1 MQLFFYFVLVHWFDR
16 FIENLLEHC
25 KSSIVFTFIHLF
37 FACHFCICVVCSNSL
52 AVFSPFPKVARKR
65 IRRKPGNKVTMVTMQ
80 SASNAS
86 NVNVETKVLKDKAM
100 GVSKTSRK
108 LAKYSAAKYLQKQ
121 GARLNSDMMS
131 LETDCLHNSADSFA
145 STESPNGS
153 ANRHAN
159 SPFGRHQDDGS
170 HSTTL
175 HSKKLSISSIA
186 RTTTTSISMANP
198 SDLSTCSSFGMSP
211 NGQTSSNRLLLCSK
225 VESSIGG
232 YSIITEEGSSSSSSA
247 QPPLTSLHVLENVPE
262 PEVNEHSPLPLPSL
276 AFAHHSN
283 GTIWTEPVDYS
294 ICPCDRA
301 DCINSICINES
312 TRKHKK
318 RFSMVVSKE
327 NGYGVLCPP
336 PRTKSMSM
344 CSNDANQN
352 ALCDGEQVGALA
364 SRYRAQ
370 SNDSIAKKAPSYG
383 ALGHCALSCDESA
396 SPVAATVVVAF
407 SANDALYC
415 KPMNDQLA
423 SDSHLIAIDTNYGH
437 QFGEN
442 KHSTEMEGTTEKR
455 NDSLGDT
462 SQPLTSNDP
471 DRQSRGQMTPSCNH
485 AANGGLGNHMG
496 TTSQPCSPSPP
507 TDEQPCNKPAKGVS
521 LKEDSTSSSFGSAAA
536 NPPSPKCNHKQH
548 KKHKC
553 PLKQSSQHSNPSP
566 SPHQSRLYQKES
578 IESKRERK
586 AAKTL
591 AIITG
596 TCYHFIPLN
605 VPTLGLFNVCIS
617 GLQFKLYCNKK
628 KKVQNLLPSYERSV
642 CK

>member
-1 MQLFFYFVLVHWFDR
+1 
-16 FIENLLEHC
+16 
-25 KSSIVFTFIHLF
+25 
-37 FACHFCICVVCSNSL
+37 
-52 AVFSPFPKVARKR
+52 
-65 IRRKPGNKVTMVTMQ
+65 MVTMQ
-80 SASNAS
+80 SPSNAS
-86 NVNVETKVLKDKAM
+86 NVNVETKVLKGKAM

-108 LAKYSAAKYLQKQ
+108 LAKYSAAKYLQKP
-121 GARLNSDMMS
+121 GARINSDMMS

-159 SPFGRHQDDGS
+159 SPFGS
-170 HSTTL
+170 HSATV
-175 HSKKLSISSIA
+175 HSKKLSISSIV
-186 RTTTTSISMANP
+186 RTTTTSISMVNP

-211 NGQTSSNRLLLCSK
+211 NGQTSSNRLLSCSK

-294 ICPCDRA
+294 ICPCERTE
-301 DCINSICINES
+301 CLNSICINES

-327 NGYGVLCPP
+327 NYGYGVPCPP

-352 ALCDGEQVGALA
+352 SLCRGEQVGALA

-370 SNDSIAKKAPSYG
+370 SNDSIAKKVPSYG
-383 ALGHCALSCDESA
+383 AMGHCTLSCDESA
-396 SPVAATVVVAF
+396 SSPVAA
-407 SANDALYC
+407 ANDALYC
-415 KPMNDQLA
+415 KPNNDQLA
-423 SDSHLIAIDTNYGH
+423 SDSNLIAIDTNYGH

-442 KHSTEMEGTTEKR
+442 KRSTVMEGTTEKR
-455 NDSLGDT
+455 NDSLGAT
-462 SQPLTSNDP
+462 SQPLTRNDT
-471 DRQSRGQMTPSCNH
+471 DQQQSRSQMTPSCNH
-485 AANGGLGNHMG
+485 AANGGLGNHKDA
-496 TTSQPCSPSPP
+496 TSQPSSPSP
-507 TDEQPCNKPAKGVS
+507 TDEQPCNKPAKVVS
-521 LKEDSTSSSFGSAAA
+521 VKEDSTSSSFGFAAA

-596 TCYHFIPLN
+596 VLSFYTFKCTCTWHFSMFEFP
-605 VPTLGLFNVCIS
+605 G
-617 GLQFKLYCNKK
+617 
-628 KKVQNLLPSYERSV
+628 
-642 CK
+642 